1 MPLMGGDR
9 RTLWI
14 IMGAFFIF
22 CLLIVTATELALPV
36 AVIFPA
42 AYFLYAERIPYRWPG
57 LLACAPLLFSLVP
70 AFSFGAMIYAAL
82 LVSALMMHYFLKR
95 GSPGLA
101 VAVPSFMIFAF
112 VAASIFSLSYNS
124 GNTIEVLLTR
134 WAAQVVEEMKKVSE
148 GVLSSAE
155 LFEFKDNLK
164 TFQVM
169 IVTLFPSII
178 ISSFAAIMWMNLLII
193 TRKFKVISIQE
204 WKSPDWVVAFFILA
218 GLCTLVEQQL
228 LQAIGLNLLV
238 IVGQVYFLQGLA
250 IVSVFMD
257 ERKWPGM
264 IRWPIYILILIQIYM
279 MIIVAGFGLFDTW
292 FDFRKRIRT
301 PKGDIQ

>member
-1 MPLMGGDR
+1 MGEDR

-22 CLLIVTATELALPV
+22 CVLIVTATELALP
-36 AVIFPA
+36 AAMIFPA
-42 AYFLYAERIPYRWPG
+42 AYYLYAERVPYRWPV

-82 LVSALMMHYFLKR
+82 LVSALTMHYFLKR
-95 GSPGLA
+95 GNIGLA
-101 VAVPSFMIFAF
+101 VAAPSILIFTF
-112 VAASIFSLSYNS
+112 VAASIVSFSYNS
-124 GNTIEVLLTR
+124 GNSIEQVLTG
-134 WAAQVVEEMKKVSE
+134 WAAQVADQMKKVSE
-148 GVLSSAE
+148 SALSSAE
-155 LFEFKDNLK
+155 LSEFKQNIQ

-193 TRKFKVISIQE
+193 KRRFKTISVQE
-204 WKSPDWVVAFFILA
+204 WKSPDWLVAFFIIA
-218 GLCTLVEQQL
+218 GLFTLIEQKI
-228 LQAIGLNLLV
+228 LQTIGLNILV

-257 ERKWPGM
+257 EHKWPGL

-301 PKGDIQ
+301 PKGDIR

>member
-1 MPLMGGDR
+1 MGGDR
-9 RTLWI
+9 RALWI
-14 IMGAFFIF
+14 IMGAFLIF
-22 CLLIVTATELALPV
+22 CVLIVTATELALPA

-42 AYFLYAERIPYRWPG
+42 AYYLYAERIPFRWPG
-57 LLACAPLLFSLVP
+57 LIACAPLVLSLVP
-70 AFSFGAMIYAAL
+70 AFSIGAMIYAVL

-95 GSPGLA
+95 GGIGLA
-101 VAVPSFMIFAF
+101 VAAPSFLIFAF
-112 VAASIFSLSYNS
+112 VGASLFSLSYGS
-124 GNTIEVLLTR
+124 GIHIEELLTR
-134 WAAQVVEEMKKVSE
+134 WAAQVVGEMKNVSE
-148 GVLSSAE
+148 GAFSSSE
-155 LFEFKDNLK
+155 LLEFKKNLQ

-169 IVTLFPSII
+169 IVTLFPAIV
-178 ISSFAAIMWMNLLII
+178 ISGFAAIMWINLLII
-193 TRKFKVISIQE
+193 TWKFKVISVRE
-204 WKSPDWVVAFFILA
+204 WKSPDWVVAFFIIG
-218 GLCTLVEQQL
+218 GLFTLLEQKIL
-228 LQAIGLNLLV
+228 HAIGFNLLV

>member
-1 MPLMGGDR
+1 
-9 RTLWI
+9 
-14 IMGAFFIF
+14 
-22 CLLIVTATELALPV
+22 
-36 AVIFPA
+36 
-42 AYFLYAERIPYRWPG
+42 
-57 LLACAPLLFSLVP
+57 
-70 AFSFGAMIYAAL
+70 
-82 LVSALMMHYFLKR
+82 
-95 GSPGLA
+95 
-101 VAVPSFMIFAF
+101 
-112 VAASIFSLSYNS
+112 
-124 GNTIEVLLTR
+124 
-134 WAAQVVEEMKKVSE
+134 VVGEMKKVSE
-148 GVLSSAE
+148 SALSSTE
-155 LFEFKDNLK
+155 QFEFKQSLQ

-178 ISSFAAIMWMNLLII
+178 ISCYAVIMWVNLLII
-193 TRKFKVISIQE
+193 TRRFKVVSVKE

-218 GLCTLVEQQL
+218 GLFTLFEQKL